1 MNTLMPETQGPSLE
15 DAPGLTEDELD
26 QLVIDDYSQN
36 EAICP
41 KGGFLSR
48 CLEYFRTVSEVS
60 DASILGSLLPIFSAC
75 LSEKVRLKP
84 NLWGNFRLTLYSL
97 LAGSPGTGKSTLI
110 RVVHKLAGEVL
121 PKERFGTQHTS
132 VEALFD
138 TMDPEKGGN
147 PDKLFIIS
155 EGNEVINGWSQ
166 NNSVNTAM
174 GKKMLALHDADPWT
188 MSFRKD
194 AAQGNDTPMRK
205 IECASANM
213 LMGTTMNTAGFSR
226 LSDRDGMRR
235 RFLIFIIKES
245 VRTIYYPQGGAE
257 TTKFKE
263 LCLNASVLGQIA
275 GDVDMDDSAKT
286 EWIRIQDDNRARLKM
301 LNVLTGGQSAAIEAT
316 LVSTEPSH
324 IMKVATIFA
333 CCELIDPYVTSY
345 SSYDSYGV
353 PLDREKSRDAPILTS
368 KHIKYAE
375 KFIKQCTYN
384 ALQLDRVADKDT
396 IQEEFLQIE
405 AKVFN
410 NHYKFDSGV
419 DIGSDGQRGFC
430 VSLSKGGLTRLISA
444 SGDRSSIS
452 SDRLHNVIMPEMHK
466 QHRCDISEKD
476 NFIRYTFFYADP
488 PKHYKESE
496 ECLRG

>member
-1 MNTLMPETQGPSLE
+1 MSYE

-166 NNSVNTAM
+166 KNSVNSAM
-174 GKKMLALHDADPWT
+174 GKKMLALHDADPWS

-213 LMGTTMNTAGFSR
+213 LMGTTTNTAGFSQ

-257 TTKFKE
+257 TPKFKE

-286 EWIRIQDDNRARLKM
+286 EWIRIQNDNRAKLKR

-345 SSYDSYGV
+345 TSYSSYGV

-384 ALQLDRVADKDT
+384 ALQLDRVADTDT
-396 IQEEFLQIE
+396 IQEEFFQIE
-405 AKVFN
+405 TKVFDN
-410 NHYKFDSGV
+410 YSKYTCDLEQEPGKKDVFK
-419 DIGSDGQRGFC
+419 
-430 VSLSKGGLTRLISA
+430 VSLKKSELTRLV
-444 SGDRSSIS
+444 SSNGERGSIKT
-452 SDRLHNVIMPEMHK
+452 DRLHKVILPEMNK
-466 QHRCDISEKD
+466 IGRCHIGEEDGSVIYEFLFPDKPKGFYPAKLQSNNPLPRCSE
-476 NFIRYTFFYADP
+476 I
-488 PKHYKESE
+488 
-496 ECLRG
+496 